1 MAVRTINILGATG
14 SVGRSTLDVAASAPD
29 QFTVGVVTAHSKA
42 KELAEIAIAHKAR
55 HAVIADEA
63 QYGAL
68 KDALVGSG
76 ITAAAGR
83 AAVIEASSMPAD
95 ITMAAIV
102 GLAGLEPVM
111 AAIAQG
117 NAVAIANKEP
127 LVAAGAIVMKA
138 AQDSGATILPVD
150 SEHNAVFQGF
160 EKANREQITKIILTA
175 SGGPFRTWTAEAM
188 AKATPAQAVAHPNWS
203 MGAKISVDSATMMN
217 KALEVI
223 EARYLFNMPGD
234 KIDVLVHPQSI
245 IHSMVEYADGSI
257 LAQLGAPDMRTP
269 IAYCMAWPQRMATP
283 GMRLDLATL
292 TRLDFE
298 RLDDA
303 RFPAP
308 GLAFECLR
316 AGAAACVVFNAVNEV
331 AVAAFLAGRIGF
343 GAIVPLVRE
352 GLDAVQA
359 PDPQGLDE
367 ILALDA
373 RARAM
378 AESLMAGE
386 KKAGKLGAGL

>member
-1 MAVRTINILGATG
+1 MAVRTLNILGATG

-29 QFTVGVVTAHSKA
+29 QFAIGAVTAHSRA
-42 KELAEIAIAHKAR
+42 AELADIAVRHKAR
-55 HAVIADEA
+55 HAVIADEG
-63 QYGAL
+63 QYEVLKQAL
-68 KDALVGSG
+68 AGTG

-83 AAVIEASSMPAD
+83 AAVIEAAAMPAD

-102 GLAGLEPVM
+102 GLAGLEPVL

-117 NAVAIANKEP
+117 RAVAIANKEP
-127 LVAAGAIVMKA
+127 LVAAGTIVMEA
-138 AQDSGATILPVD
+138 ARRSGATILPVD
-150 SEHNAVFQGF
+150 SEHNAIFQGF
-160 EKANREQITKIILTA
+160 EQRNRARIARIILTA

-188 AKATPAQAVAHPNWS
+188 NKATPAQAVAHPNWS

-223 EARYLFNMPGD
+223 EARYLFAMPGE

-269 IAYCMAWPQRMATP
+269 IAYCLAWPERMESP
-283 GMRLDLATL
+283 GMKLDLAAL

-298 RLDDA
+298 PLDGT

-308 GLAFECLR
+308 GLAYECLR
-316 AGAAACVVFNAVNEV
+316 AGGAACVTFNAANEV
-331 AVAAFLAGRIGF
+331 AVAAFLAGGIGF
-343 GAIVPLVRE
+343 GAIMDTVRA
-352 GLDAVQA
+352 GLD
-359 PDPQGLDE
+359 GLNAAE
-367 ILALDA
+367 PRTLAEVLALDSAA
-373 RARAM
+373 RAA
-378 AESLMAGE
+378 AGE
-386 KKAGKLGAGL
+386 AIAGGKAAGRLGFGL

>member
-1 MAVRTINILGATG
+1 MSLRTLNILGATG

-29 QFTVGVVTAHSKA
+29 QFSIGVVTAHSRA
-42 KELAEIAIAHKAR
+42 AELAQIAVAHNAK
-55 HAVIADEA
+55 HAVIADES
-63 QYGAL
+63 QYQTLKEAL
-68 KDALVGSG
+68 SATG
-76 ITAAAGR
+76 IAVAAGR
-83 AAVIEASSMPAD
+83 AAVIEAASIPAD

-102 GLAGLEPVM
+102 GLAGLEPVL

-117 NAVAIANKEP
+117 RAVAIANKEP
-127 LVAAGAIVMKA
+127 LVAAGAMVMRA
-138 AQDSGATILPVD
+138 ARDSGATILPVD
-150 SEHNAVFQGF
+150 SEHNAIFQGF
-160 EKANREQITKIILTA
+160 EQRNRDQVARIILTA

-223 EARYLFNMPGD
+223 EARYLFDMTGD
-234 KIDVLVHPQSI
+234 RIDVVVHPQSI
-245 IHSMVEYADGSI
+245 VHSMVEYTDGSI

-269 IAYCMAWPQRMATP
+269 IAYCLAWPQRMATP
-283 GMRLDLATL
+283 GMRLDLAAL

-298 RLDDA
+298 KLDDD

-316 AGAAACVVFNAVNEV
+316 AGGASCVVFNAVNEV

-343 GAIVPLVRE
+343 SAIMELVRD
-352 GLDAVQA
+352 GLVAVQGA
-359 PDPQGLDE
+359 EPQSLGDV
-367 ILALDA
+367 LALDA
-373 RARAM
+373 QARNVAL
-378 AESLMAGE
+378 ALISGGKMAGNT
-386 KKAGKLGAGL
+386 GGGL